1 MAADVTA
8 SLTTDICTE
17 VDITGGGMDAAI
29 SGTIDA
35 TDCGGGGGAD
45 EAVCEWGGG
54 DITCPPFISGG
65 GRPAPA
71 PSCPL
76 SRYDS
81 WALSFTW
88 GLF

>member
-45 EAVCEWGGG
+45 EAVCE
-54 DITCPPFISGG
+54 
-65 GRPAPA
+65 
-71 PSCPL
+71 
-76 SRYDS
+76 
-81 WALSFTW
+81 
-88 GLF
+88 